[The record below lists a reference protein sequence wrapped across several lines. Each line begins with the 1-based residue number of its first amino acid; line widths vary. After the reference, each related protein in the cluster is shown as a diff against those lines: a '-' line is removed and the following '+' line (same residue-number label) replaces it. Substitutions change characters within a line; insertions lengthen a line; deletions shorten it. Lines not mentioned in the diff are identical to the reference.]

1 MVILLG
7 ILGILL
13 VATTIRGA
21 FIIDEINYM
30 VNVIG
35 LREGRLTVPGTEGLS
50 PSKELLYFD
59 PEPYDRIV
67 SSTPVFSLAPPLYA
81 PIALPFILFGW
92 RGLTLLNTLSFILS
106 GLLVFLF
113 VRRYTRQASSAW
125 LAVALL
131 LLGGYSMEYAQGVW
145 PHMLSVFLCVAAV
158 YCVSLVWD
166 GEKSIYAILGGFLIG
181 VACGVRE
188 QNIFLAGCLGLTIL
202 LWGNRRIHSAGY
214 YLAGIAAPLLTSAT
228 LNYFRLGIFFPT
240 PKTSS
245 YAKFV
250 TSPIRS
256 GSWIRPF
263 EVFWVKI
270 VDFSTF
276 ASFQDPAEFVDYS
289 REPSTGAFLV
299 AGIVKKAL
307 LQSSPW
313 IALGLAL
320 CVMIWMKM
328 PNVPDDR
335 RKTVRALSILILSVI
350 GMFSMAGFR
359 MDGLSFNQRYLLE
372 IVPLA
377 AIVIA
382 LCLDGL
388 SISPVNVI
396 SGFLFGAFSLSL
408 MVILAS
414 TQLQHLAI
422 LRVPVLLGFL
432 LILTW
437 ILRRRLSIGK
447 VFGIVLGLCIGW
459 SFMVQTIDL
468 ASSRRVRTT
477 NAIGLDSLNAKIP
490 NHAALFTFWG
500 AQKSTAGPIQLGKD
514 VVILD
519 AWADMGKDA
528 PMLTHELVQQHRKV
542 FIFGT
547 GMPSDILQNVKGRD
561 SLSIVL
567 TRPFLLYEF
576 VECRKGNDSSSAIAT
591 TPTLP
596 PRHSQIE

>member
-1 MVILLG
+1 
-7 ILGILL
+7 
-13 VATTIRGA
+13 
-21 FIIDEINYM
+21 
-30 VNVIG
+30 
-35 LREGRLTVPGTEGLS
+35 
-50 PSKELLYFD
+50 
-59 PEPYDRIV
+59 
-67 SSTPVFSLAPPLYA
+67 
-81 PIALPFILFGW
+81 
-92 RGLTLLNTLSFILS
+92 
-106 GLLVFLF
+106 
-113 VRRYTRQASSAW
+113 
-125 LAVALL
+125 
-131 LLGGYSMEYAQGVW
+131 
-145 PHMLSVFLCVAAV
+145 
-158 YCVSLVWD
+158 
-166 GEKSIYAILGGFLIG
+166 
-181 VACGVRE
+181 
-188 QNIFLAGCLGLTIL
+188 
-202 LWGNRRIHSAGY
+202 
-214 YLAGIAAPLLTSAT
+214 
-228 LNYFRLGIFFPT
+228 
-240 PKTSS
+240 
-245 YAKFV
+245 
-250 TSPIRS
+250 
-256 GSWIRPF
+256 
-263 EVFWVKI
+263 
-270 VDFSTF
+270 
-276 ASFQDPAEFVDYS
+276 
-289 REPSTGAFLV
+289 V

-320 CVMIWMKM
+320 SVAIWMRM
-328 PNVPDDR
+328 PDIPDER
-335 RKTVRALSILILSVI
+335 RKTARALSILILSAV

-382 LCLDGL
+382 LYLDRL
-388 SISPVNVI
+388 SLSPVNVI
-396 SGFLFGAFSLSL
+396 SGFLLGGLSFSLL
-408 MVILAS
+408 LIFAS

-437 ILRRRLSIGK
+437 ILRRRLSIEW
-447 VFGIVLGLCIGW
+447 VLGIVLGLCIGW

-468 ASSRRVRTT
+468 ASSRRIRTT

-500 AQKSTAGPIQLGKD
+500 AQKSTAGPLQLGKD

-528 PMLTHELVQQHRKV
+528 AMLTHELVQQHRKV

-576 VECRKGNDSSSAIAT
+576 VERPKGNDSSTAIAT
-591 TPTLP
+591 TPALR